1 MKVDIRSNP
10 QDIGLNDIRL
20 AVTADGRMRAD
31 MLRLVG
37 LDGRYR
43 TIRLEQ
49 LEAMDT
55 AAPAMIIIDL
65 DLENQDILKRIIS
78 WKKNIQ
84 GQQTILIFT
93 VIPEQRAILLENGLI
108 IDANVVN
115 RPLNR
120 FNFNDLIERLL
131 LPGAVSGTGQNA
143 LADNLYTLFPDQAEA
158 LRTGDQT
165 LANIF
170 ELTSRMTSISQRAI
184 EKRSITIVGSLA
196 ENGVARWTEAV
207 RSHHNLT
214 YQHCLL
220 VTGSA
225 ISFGQHLGFSDC
237 DLTRLATGA
246 MLHDLGKAEIP
257 VTILDKPSALTSAEL
272 ASVQQHPLAGFKA
285 LSGNPEFTPE
295 MLDLVLHHHEYLDG
309 SGYPDKLDATSIPDL
324 TRLIT
329 IADVFAALIEKR
341 AYKNAMSGEKA
352 FEIMQSMTGKLDMQ
366 ILRAV
371 GSVAKAIPAAGI

>member
-1 MKVDIRSNP
+1 MQADIRFNSK
-10 QDIGLNDIRL
+10 DIGLDGIRL
-20 AVTADGRMRAD
+20 VVTADGRMRAD
-31 MLRLVG
+31 MMRLVG

-43 TIRLEQ
+43 AIRLDQ
-49 LEAMDT
+49 LEVIDV

-65 DLENQDILKRIIS
+65 DLENQDMLKRTIS
-78 WKKNIQ
+78 WKESIQ
-84 GQQTILIFT
+84 GQHTILIFT
-93 VIPEQRAILLENGLI
+93 VVPEQRTILLENRLI
-108 IDANVVN
+108 VDANVVS

-120 FNFNDLIERLL
+120 FNFNDLLERLL
-131 LPGAVSGTGQNA
+131 LPVVVSGTRQNT
-143 LADNLYTLFPDQAEA
+143 LADTHYALFPDHAEA

-165 LANIF
+165 LASIF

-184 EKRSITIVGSLA
+184 EERSMTIVGSLA

-225 ISFGQHLGFSDC
+225 ISFGQHLGFSDR

-246 MLHDLGKAEIP
+246 MLHDVGKAEIP
-257 VTILDKPSALTSAEL
+257 VSVLDKPSALTSAEMQ
-272 ASVQQHPLAGFKA
+272 AVQQHPVAGFKA
-285 LSGNPEFTPE
+285 LFGNPEFTAE

-309 SGYPDKLDATSIPDL
+309 SGYPDKLDAASIPDL

-341 AYKNAMSGEKA
+341 AYKNSMSGEKA
-352 FEIMQSMTGKLDMQ
+352 FDIMQGMTGKLDMQ

-371 GSVAKAIPAAGI
+371 GCVAKAVPAAGV